1 MNRELATEETAI
13 GRTEF
18 RSLFPKETPRL
29 PMTDQTNRPN
39 LEFETF
45 AIGRR
50 TRALPCRTA
59 AHWQTP
65 VALRLGRKS
74 FHPGFQVGQI
84 SGPDFDNP
92 QNLLV
97 RLKSRRRD
105 TMAAI
110 TESVLRT

>member
-1 MNRELATEETAI
+1 MNSRPSPSADGRGLCLVGPPHI
-13 GRTEF
+13 GKRRLLYALGEN
-18 RSLFPKETPRL
+18 LFH
-29 PMTDQTNRPN
+29 
-39 LEFETF
+39 
-45 AIGRR
+45 A
-50 TRALPCRTA
+50 
-59 AHWQTP
+59 
-65 VALRLGRKS
+65 
-74 FHPGFQVGQI
+74 GFQVGQI